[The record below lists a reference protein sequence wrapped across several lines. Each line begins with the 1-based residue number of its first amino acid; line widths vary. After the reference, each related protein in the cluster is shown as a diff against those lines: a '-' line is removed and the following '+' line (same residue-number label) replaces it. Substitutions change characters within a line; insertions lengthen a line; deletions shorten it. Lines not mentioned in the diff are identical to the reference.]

1 MSMADRDG
9 FIWYD
14 GKLVPWRDATTH
26 VLTHT
31 LHYGL
36 GVFEG
41 VRCYLTESG
50 PAIFRL
56 RDHTERL
63 LRSAQIFGMKI
74 PYSRD
79 ELEAAQKECVSANAL
94 GSCYIRPLAFYG
106 SEAMGVAAKSNKVLV
121 SIAAWP
127 WGAYL
132 GADGLE
138 KGIRVKTSS
147 FTHHHPNI
155 TMCNAKAVCN
165 YAVSIMANQEATHD
179 GYEEAM
185 LLDPQGFVCQG
196 SGENV
201 FLVRDGK
208 LHTPDLSGG
217 ALNGITRATILTF
230 AEELGIPVIERRI
243 TRDEFYICDEAFF
256 TGTAA
261 EVTPIREL
269 DNRVIGAGERGPMT
283 KKLQAMFFDAVNGRN
298 AKYHAWL
305 TPVMSANAAPDHAR
319 PARQPAAVR

>member
-9 FIWYD
+9 WIWYD
-14 GKLVPWRDATTH
+14 GKMVPWREANTH

-41 VRCYLTESG
+41 VRCYKTASG

-56 RDHTERL
+56 AEHTERL
-63 LRSAQIFGMKI
+63 FNSARIFAMKI
-74 PYSRD
+74 PFDR
-79 ELEAAQKECVSANAL
+79 ETLMAAQVECVRRNAL
-94 GSCYIRPLAFYG
+94 DSCYIRPLVFYG
-106 SEAMGVAAKSNKVLV
+106 SEAMGVAARTNPVRV
-121 SIAAWP
+121 AIAAWP

-132 GADGLE
+132 GAEGLE
-138 KGIRVKTSS
+138 KGIRVRTSS

-155 TMCNAKAVCN
+155 TMCNAKAVSN
-165 YAVSIMANQEATHD
+165 YAVSILANQEATHD

-201 FLVRDGK
+201 FIVRNGA

-217 ALNGITRATILTF
+217 ALNGITRDTIMQF
-230 AEELGIPVIERRI
+230 AKELGIPVHERRI
-243 TRDEFYICDEAFF
+243 TRDEIYIADEAFF

-261 EVTPIREL
+261 EVTPIREY
-269 DNRVIGAGERGPMT
+269 DNRPIGSGTRGPVT
-283 KKLQAMFFDAVNGRN
+283 TKLQAMFFDTVNGRN
-298 AKYHAWL
+298 AGRRAWL
-305 TPVMSANAAPDHAR
+305 TPV
-319 PARQPAAVR
+319 